1 MNLREVNDKAGL
13 GRNSIYNWKNQRPG
27 IDALNAVADV
37 LHTSADYLSGKT
49 DNPSP
54 SPKGDETGGISI
66 DGEVPI
72 VRQLME
78 RDIKKGLIKRHD
90 NSRSE

>member
-1 MNLREVNDKAGL
+1 MYCQVCGHQLIKKKCG
-13 GRNSIYNWKNQRPG
+13 
-27 IDALNAVADV
+27 
-37 LHTSADYLSGKT
+37 
-49 DNPSP
+49 
-54 SPKGDETGGISI
+54 I
-66 DGEVPI
+66 DGEVPYFYHGYTIPEDYLNI